1 MPTPVKSLFMILNPS
16 ARSFAGQ
23 RKWPRIF
30 ELLDQS
36 GVNYEH
42 ALTEKAG
49 DGTRLAAAAARQ
61 GFDAIVAVGGDGT
74 INEVISGVVPV
85 LEQNPGSNCRFGVIY
100 TGTSPDFCAFHGL
113 SLDPDTIIKRI
124 LAGHTR
130 RVDLGQITHQTSDTN
145 QKVTR
150 FFSCS
155 ANFGMGAAIARGSNT
170 GLRKRFGDFIGT
182 LLSLLDSIKNYV
194 PPRFRLRIDGVEQS
208 FEQVHNIFIGK
219 NPYIASGIKLKL
231 DIAADDGRMYLV
243 ALHGISKF
251 RLLSVLPRVYTGSF
265 CGDFKPVFCRNV
277 EILDGGGANEVEYDG
292 DPQGLLP
299 ARISI
304 MPGILPVLGGDIL
317 TY

>member
-1 MPTPVKSLFMILNPS
+1 MQTPVKSLFLILNPS
-16 ARSFAGQ
+16 ARSFTGQ

-30 ELLDQS
+30 ELLDRAE
-36 GVNYEH
+36 VNYEH

-49 DGTRLAAAAARQ
+49 DGTILATAAAKR
-61 GFDAIVAVGGDGT
+61 GFDAVVAVGGDGT

-85 LEQNPGSNCRFGVIY
+85 LEQNSASSCRFGVIY

-113 SLDPDTIIKRI
+113 SLDPDVVIKRI
-124 LAGHTR
+124 LDGHTR
-130 RVDLGQITHQTSDTN
+130 HVDLCRITHRTADSGREAS
-145 QKVTR
+145 R

-182 LLSLLDSIKNYV
+182 LLSLLDSIKNYA
-194 PPRFRLRIDGVEQS
+194 PPRFQLRIDGVEQN

-243 ALHGISKF
+243 ALNNISKF
-251 RLLSVLPRVYTGSF
+251 RLLSVLPRVYTGTF
-265 CGDFKPVFCRNV
+265 CNEFKPLFCSKV

-299 ARISI
+299 ASISI
-304 MPGILPVLGGDIL
+304 MPRILPVLGG
-317 TY
+317 